1 MAIEPRL
8 PASLEGIDAEVAR
21 IEERLAALA
30 MARKKALEAEQDAGR
45 PVLMAALA
53 RVRIAALSRRDAK
66 SIARAIEQLGPAH
79 LADIVSQIRSDKS
92 IAN

>member
-1 MAIEPRL
+1 
-8 PASLEGIDAEVAR
+8 
-21 IEERLAALA
+21 
-30 MARKKALEAEQDAGR
+30 
-45 PVLMAALA
+45 MAALA